1 MLGAHMNFLKR
12 AATSVLRRSGKT
24 VILLLLVFILGTV
37 IAGAISVRGAINNT
51 DANLRRRMSPIV
63 SVGIDEIAWSESIDW
78 DDFDFEDPDA
88 DDPWL
93 TRETLNLT
101 HIREIGALPQVS
113 FYDYMITT
121 PLNSFELQRY
131 ENNDVDEWEIAE
143 GIPQWFD
150 LRGTSRTELVKIEE
164 GIINL
169 VQGRQFEN
177 SELAP
182 NGESTVAIVSE
193 AFANENDLSLGSTFE
208 LYAIVRY
215 PDDPDDDVWHWGD
228 IEARYA
234 EENIYELVAMEFEI
248 IGLYDIPMDSSQE
261 DGDDENTAEDTSN
274 LNNIYV
280 PNWALEDVITR
291 HHAAELSAW
300 EASEYD
306 MPNWIEN
313 QFREVDGQQQMRVLP
328 IFMLEDPAYTEE
340 FREAAEPLLPP
351 YHVVEDLSSSFDD
364 IASSMDTMQTIA
376 NWILYV
382 SIGAT
387 LLILSLLITL
397 FLRDRRYEMGVYLAL
412 GERKGKIVAQILLEV
427 VVTAFV
433 GITLAVFAGNF
444 ISSTISENM
453 LRNALVEETNQDDSW
468 GWGMMPEWTV
478 FDEIGIPTSMSVD
491 EMVDAFQVTLSA
503 ETIGLF
509 YLIGLGAVVLS
520 TIIPVIYVVTLNP
533 KKVLM

>member
-1 MLGAHMNFLKR
+1 MNFLKR
-12 AATSVLRRSGKT
+12 AVTSVLRRSGKT
-24 VILLLLVFILGTV
+24 FILLLLVFILGTV

-51 DANLRRRMSPIV
+51 DANLRRRMPPIV
-63 SVGIDEIAWSESIDW
+63 SAGIDEIAWNDSIDW
-78 DDFDFEDPDA
+78 DDFDFENL

-93 TRETLNLT
+93 AREELNLS
-101 HIREIGALPQVS
+101 HIREVGALPQVS
-113 FYDYMITT
+113 FYDYMIILT
-121 PLNSFELQRY
+121 LNSFELERY
-131 ENNDVDEWEIAE
+131 EEATEWEISE

-169 VQGRQFEN
+169 TQGRQFES
-177 SELAP
+177 SELEQ
-182 NGESTVAIVSE
+182 NGQSTVAIVSE
-193 AFANENDLSLGSTFE
+193 AFANENDLSLGATFE
-208 LYAIVRY
+208 LYAIVQH
-215 PDDPDDDVWHWGD
+215 PNDPDDDSWHWGD
-228 IEARYA
+228 PEAMYS
-234 EENIYELVAMEFEI
+234 EENIYELINMEFEI
-248 IGLYDIPMDSSQE
+248 VGLYDIPTESAQE
-261 DGDDENTAEDTSN
+261 DSDGENETEDTSN

-280 PNWALEDVITR
+280 PNWALEDVTR
-291 HHAAELSAW
+291 RLHAAELSAW
-300 EASEYD
+300 DASDYD
-306 MPNWIEN
+306 MPDWVEN
-313 QFREVDGQQQMRVLP
+313 QFREVNGEQQMRVLP
-328 IFMLEDPAYTEE
+328 IFMLDDPASTEE
-340 FREAAEPLLPP
+340 FRAAAEPLLPP
-351 YHVVEDLSSSFDD
+351 YHVIEDLSSSFGD
-364 IASSMDTMQTIA
+364 IASSMETMQTIA

-412 GERKGKIVAQILLEV
+412 GEKKGKIVAQILLEV
-427 VVTAFV
+427 VVTAFI

-453 LRNALVEETNQDDSW
+453 LRNALAEEANQDDSW

-478 FDEIGIPTSMSVD
+478 FDEIGIPTSMPVE
-491 EMVDAFQVTLSA
+491 EMVDAFQVTLSI

>member
-1 MLGAHMNFLKR
+1 MNFLKR
-12 AATSVLRRSGKT
+12 ATTSVLRRSGKT

-51 DANLRRRMSPIV
+51 DANLRRRMPPIV
-63 SVGIDEIAWSESIDW
+63 SASIDEIAWNESIDW

-88 DDPWL
+88 VDPWL
-93 TRETLNLT
+93 TREALNLT

-113 FYDYMITT
+113 FYDYMITI

-131 ENNDVDEWEIAE
+131 EDVDEWAIAE

-177 SELAP
+177 SELEP

-193 AFANENDLSLGSTFE
+193 AFANKNDLSLGSTFE

-215 PDDPDDDVWHWGD
+215 PMDPDDDAWHWGD
-228 IEARYA
+228 PEELYA
-234 EENIYELVAMEFEI
+234 EENIYELAALEFEI
-248 IGLYDIPMDSSQE
+248 VGLYDIPSDPSQE
-261 DGDDENTAEDTSN
+261 EDDENVGEDTSN

-280 PNWALEDVITR
+280 PNWALEDVIGR
-291 HHAAELSAW
+291 YHAAELSAW

-306 MPNWIEN
+306 MPEWVEN
-313 QFREVDGQQQMRVLP
+313 QFREVDGEQQMRVLP
-328 IFMLEDPAYTEE
+328 IFMLEDPEYTDE
-340 FREAAEPLLPP
+340 FREAAEPLLPEF
-351 YHVVEDLSSSFDD
+351 HVIEDLSSSFDD

-397 FLRDRRYEMGVYLAL
+397 FLRDRRYEIGVYLAL
-412 GERKGKIVAQILLEV
+412 GEKKGRIVSQILIEV

-453 LRNALVEETNQDDSW
+453 LRNALVEEANQDDSW
-468 GWGMMPEWTV
+468 GWGIMPEWTV
-478 FDEIGIPTSMSVD
+478 FDEIGIPTSVPVD
-491 EMVDAFQVTLSA
+491 EMVDAFQVTLTV

-520 TIIPVIYVVTLNP
+520 TIVPVIYVMTLNP